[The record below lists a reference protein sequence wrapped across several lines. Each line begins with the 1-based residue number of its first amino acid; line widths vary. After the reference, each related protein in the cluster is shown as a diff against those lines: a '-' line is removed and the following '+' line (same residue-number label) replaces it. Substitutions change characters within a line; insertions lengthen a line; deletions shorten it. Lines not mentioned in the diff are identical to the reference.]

1 MPTQVHFRNFNVD
14 DRKTYYT
21 WMRRTTL
28 TYVALILFGLGM
40 VSVLVSMKAGSV
52 AEFDAGAI
60 GMAAP

>member
-1 MPTQVHFRNFNVD
+1 
-14 DRKTYYT
+14 
-21 WMRRTTL
+21 
-28 TYVALILFGLGM
+28 VALILFGLGM